1 MRINMSSVQKKDTT
15 ASIKLNYSADDREKE
30 DYLGLLG
37 ATKVDS
43 VEIGGEICQ
52 KNGLVAVDYTIEA
65 EFLAECAR
73 CGKEFWHTITIG
85 GEKYIADKSGEDDAG
100 GDFYVTETE
109 GIFDTSDFITE
120 FLGLEVPYRYLCR
133 EECMGLCRKC
143 GADLNE
149 GTCKCDKKEKN
160 PAFDILDEFYV

>member
-1 MRINMSSVQKKDTT
+1 MRINISSVQKKDTA
-15 ASIKLNYSADDREKE
+15 ASIKLDYSADEREKE

-37 ATKVDS
+37 AKKVDS

-52 KNGLVAVDYTIEA
+52 KNGLVAVDYTIET
-65 EFLAECAR
+65 EFLVECAR
-73 CGKEFWHTITIG
+73 CGKEFWHNITIG
-85 GEKYIADKSGEDDAG
+85 GEKYIADNAD

-143 GADLNE
+143 GMDLNE

-160 PAFDILDEFYV
+160 PAFDILDGFVADQ